1 MYGRVFVTALLLLSG
16 MDRTI
21 HRGARQHKRAGF
33 ALLGRRVAAYLVD
46 ILLLFVVLAPAGQLI
61 LRLLDAPL
69 PQTGPEVARV
79 ILWNFSLP
87 AWLYFILGDQ
97 SASGATLG
105 KRLLKIQVRDLSGER
120 LSIGRALA
128 RTAVKLLPWELVH
141 VSAFALSAD
150 LSQFSPMQIAGL
162 AAANLLTV
170 VYLGVA
176 VATRGRRS
184 VHDYVAGTLVRPKA
198 ADSAREPSP
207 DPEKNGV

>member
-1 MYGRVFVTALLLLSG
+1 MNY
-16 MDRTI
+16 RT
-21 HRGARQHKRAGF
+21 HTGARRGERSAF
-33 ALLGRRVAAYLVD
+33 ALLGRRIAAYLLD
-46 ILLLFVVLAPAGQLI
+46 MLILFGVVAPAGQLI
-61 LRLLDAPL
+61 LWLLDAAP
-69 PQTGPEVARV
+69 PRTGPVIARV

>member
-1 MYGRVFVTALLLLSG
+1 MQKTSTPVDHSTQQ
-16 MDRTI
+16 
-21 HRGARQHKRAGF
+21 HERGSF

-46 ILLLFVVLAPAGQLI
+46 ILLLFAVLAPAGQLI
-61 LRLLDAPL
+61 LWVLGAETPR
-69 PQTGPEVARV
+69 TGPAIGRV

-87 AWLYFILGDQ
+87 AWLYFVLSDR

-105 KRLLKIQVRDLSGER
+105 KRLLKIQVRDVSGER

-141 VSAFALSAD
+141 VSAFALSTD
-150 LSQFSPMQIAGL
+150 LTRFSQGQVIGVAV
-162 AAANLLTV
+162 ANVLTV

-184 VHDYVAGTLVRPKA
+184 VHDYAAGTLVRSA
-198 ADSAREPSP
+198 TADREA
-207 DPEKNGV
+207 K